1 MPHPSTSRTPR
12 VLLLVASILGLA
24 LLAASGPV
32 GAQDPIEPD
41 PGAPTAPAAP
51 TTAPADPTDPTD
63 PADPAP
69 TTGAPA
75 DGTGVRGVLKAG
87 GDPVEGVRIT
97 VTDPSGGQAG
107 EVTSDAE
114 GMWFVPLPIP
124 GEYQITLDETTL
136 PGGVNLRDPD
146 RKVLTITVQGGR
158 ARAALFG
165 LVVGDPGQTPG
176 SDSDGGFT
184 PSDPRQTAT
193 TGERVASRLVDG
205 TVFGLILAVA
215 SIGLSLI
222 FGTTKLVNFAHG
234 EMVTFGAIAAWFLSS
249 DGERLPVIIAGVIT
263 LGLGV
268 AVGAAQELGLWRP
281 LRKRRTGQF
290 QILVISIGLS
300 IAARQVLLIWFG
312 TGDRRYRQYAIQRDS
327 WSLGPFDILARD
339 AALVLVCIVVLVAVA
354 LMLQYTR
361 VGKALRA
368 VSDNPDLA
376 ASSGI
381 NVARIILFVW
391 MLGGAL
397 AAGGGVLQGVAARID
412 YLMGFQLLL
421 LMFAAVIL
429 GGLGTAYGA
438 MVGGLIVGLTT
449 EISTLWISPE
459 LKTVA
464 ALAVL
469 ILVLLVRPQG
479 LLGSRERVG

>member
-1 MPHPSTSRTPR
+1 MPHRSPSRTTR
-12 VLLLVASILGLA
+12 VQPLVACLAGLA
-24 LLAASGPV
+24 LLLGARPS
-32 GAQDPIEPD
+32 GAQDPTEPA
-41 PGAPTAPAAP
+41 PGS
-51 TTAPADPTDPTD
+51 TTAPADSTTT
-63 PADPAP
+63 AP
-69 TTGAPA
+69 DTGGTTSPEGE
-75 DGTGVRGVLKAG
+75 GTGIRGVLQAG
-87 GDPVEGVRIT
+87 GDPVEGATIS
-97 VTDPSGGQAG
+97 VTDAAG
-107 EVTSDAE
+107 APQGESTTDAE
-114 GMWFVPLPIP
+114 GMWFVPLPRP
-124 GEYQITLDETTL
+124 GDYLVTLDAATL
-136 PGGVNLRDPD
+136 PARVRLRDPS
-146 RKVLTITVQGGR
+146 RNPLTIQVQGGR

-165 LVVGDPGQTPG
+165 LVVEGEGSATPG
-176 SDSDGGFT
+176 GDDGDGSGFT
-184 PSDPRQTAT
+184 ASEPRQTDT
-193 TGERVASRLVDG
+193 LVDRVASRLVDG
-205 TVFGLILAVA
+205 VVFGLILAVA
-215 SIGLSLI
+215 SIGLSLV

-249 DGERLPVIIAGVIT
+249 DGERLPVVVAGLIVVV
-263 LGLGV
+263 LGGL
-268 AVGAAQELGLWRP
+268 VGADQELGLWRP

-300 IAARQVLLIWFG
+300 IAARQALLIWFG

-327 WSLGPFDILARD
+327 WSLGPLSINARD
-339 AALVLVCIVVLVAVA
+339 VSLIAICVVVLVAVA

-381 NVARIILFVW
+381 NVSRIILFVW
-391 MLGGAL
+391 VLAGAL

-449 EISTLWISPE
+449 ELSTLWVSPE

-479 LLGSRERVG
+479 LLGSKERVG

>member
-1 MPHPSTSRTPR
+1 MPHRPPSRTTR
-12 VLLLVASILGLA
+12 VQLLVACLVGLTLLLGA
-24 LLAASGPV
+24 RPS
-32 GAQDPIEPD
+32 GAQDPTEPA
-41 PGAPTAPAAP
+41 PGSTTAPEGST
-51 TTAPADPTDPTD
+51 TTAPAGGTTT
-63 PADPAP
+63 AP
-69 TTGAPA
+69 EGG
-75 DGTGVRGVLKAG
+75 GTGIRGVLQAG
-87 GDPVEGVRIT
+87 GDPVEGATIS
-97 VTDPSGGQAG
+97 VTDAAG
-107 EVTSDAE
+107 TPQGESTTDAE
-114 GMWFVPLPIP
+114 GMWFVPLPQP
-124 GEYQITLDETTL
+124 GDYLVTLDAATL
-136 PGGVNLRDPD
+136 PARVTLRDPS
-146 RKVLTITVQGGR
+146 RNPLTIQVQGGR

-165 LVVGDPGQTPG
+165 LVVEGEESTSPGGD
-176 SDSDGGFT
+176 DDDGGFT
-184 PSDPRQTAT
+184 ASEPRQTDTLAD
-193 TGERVASRLVDG
+193 RVASRLVDG
-205 TVFGLILAVA
+205 VVFGLILAVA
-215 SIGLSLI
+215 SIGLSLV

-249 DGERLPVIIAGVIT
+249 DGERLPVVAAGLIVVV
-263 LGLGV
+263 LGGF
-268 AVGAAQELGLWRP
+268 VGAAQELGLWRP

-300 IAARQVLLIWFG
+300 IAARQALLIWFG

-327 WSLGPFDILARD
+327 WSLGPFEINARD
-339 AALVLVCIVVLVAVA
+339 VSLIVICLVVLVAVA

-381 NVARIILFVW
+381 NVSRIILFVW
-391 MLGGAL
+391 VLAGAL

-449 EISTLWISPE
+449 ELSTLWVSPE

-479 LLGSRERVG
+479 LLGSKERVG

>member
-1 MPHPSTSRTPR
+1 M
-12 VLLLVASILGLA
+12 
-24 LLAASGPV
+24 
-32 GAQDPIEPD
+32 
-41 PGAPTAPAAP
+41 
-51 TTAPADPTDPTD
+51 
-63 PADPAP
+63 
-69 TTGAPA
+69 
-75 DGTGVRGVLKAG
+75 
-87 GDPVEGVRIT
+87 
-97 VTDPSGGQAG
+97 
-107 EVTSDAE
+107 
-114 GMWFVPLPIP
+114 
-124 GEYQITLDETTL
+124 
-136 PGGVNLRDPD
+136 
-146 RKVLTITVQGGR
+146 
-158 ARAALFG
+158 
-165 LVVGDPGQTPG
+165 
-176 SDSDGGFT
+176 
-184 PSDPRQTAT
+184 
-193 TGERVASRLVDG
+193 ASRLVDG
-205 TVFGLILAVA
+205 VVFGLILAVA

-249 DGERLPVIIAGVIT
+249 DGDRLPVAVAGIIAV
-263 LGLGV
+263 GLG
-268 AVGAAQELGLWRP
+268 ALVGASQELGLWRP

-290 QILVISIGLS
+290 QLLVISIGLS
-300 IAARQVLLIWFG
+300 IAARQALLIWFG
-312 TGDRRYRQYAIQRDS
+312 TGDKRYNQYVIQRDS
-327 WSLGPFDILARD
+327 WSFGPFSINARD
-339 AALVLVCIVVLVAVA
+339 LSLIVICIIILVGVA

-381 NVARIILFVW
+381 NVSRIILFVW

-429 GGLGTAYGA
+429 GGLGTTYGA

-449 EISTLWISPE
+449 ELSTLWISPE

-464 ALAVL
+464 ALGVL

-479 LLGSRERVG
+479 LLGSKERVG